1 MEQTISD
8 SAEAPA
14 GTGLWQRVRDAARQ
28 FGLRAFWHWWLGE
41 LAPLLPAGVRN
52 AARRRRLRPVLA
64 FGDDSAVLW
73 VPRIANGKL
82 GFEEA
87 ARIPLS
93 PDPGA
98 TTNAGRAAIS
108 ALPRVAYGG
117 PVTEAKVVVAL
128 PESQVLRKT
137 ITLPA
142 AVEDNLVQ
150 ALAYDLDRHTPFK
163 TDELYFDAAVV
174 GRDSAKKE
182 IRVELAAALRT
193 TVDLARRRAES
204 WGAVV
209 VGVTPGP
216 PPGGSLVDRT
226 PAEPASVGR
235 APGGIGVSPPRNLGA
250 AGADRVAGRR
260 RRRAADLA
268 ETRLRH
274 SADAACAAGAPAG
287 RGVECAARSTG
298 AAHRRLQ
305 LRAAEKVHVPQR
317 RAGRRGRHEAPSRRH
332 LAHAVRGEEHAQGE
346 GAESRYPASRRERQR
361 RTPHFPARGF
371 EAVRAGGAALADDQ
385 DPARPGRDLRS
396 GRPAQAAAAARRGAR
411 GRTGAGASVGG
422 CPRRRRRDP
431 HLRHRCRDRQRRRRR
446 QDPHPRRPRRDPHPR
461 RQHREP
467 APPAPGPAAG
477 VAGSP
482 APANRIHA
490 ADARRRIV
498 AADVGTHVVVT
509 DAKTR
514 ARGAGARIAAA
525 WSCACGAD
533 ARSCAAAPRQG
544 AAPASP
550 AQWVAPAQPSPA
562 AKGAT

>member
-1 MEQTISD
+1 MERTISD

-41 LAPLLPAGVRN
+41 LAPLLPAGLRN

-87 ARIPLS
+87 ARIALS
-93 PDPGA
+93 ADPGA

-226 PAEPASVGR
+226 PLNLLPLAERPEASVCRRPEIWVPLALIALLAVAAVALPIWQKRGYAIALMQLAQQGRLQAEASSALRDQLEQLTGDYNFALQRKYAFPSAVQVVEDVTRLLPDDTWLTQFEVKSTLKGKEPSREILLRGESANAGRLISLLEDSKLFEQAAPRSPTTKIQPGPGEIFDLGAQLKPLPPPAAAPAVGPGR
-235 APGGIGVSPPRNLGA
+235 ARGA
-250 AGADRVAGRR
+250 RSDSRR
-260 RRRAADLA
+260 RRRD
-268 ETRLRH
+268 
-274 SADAACAAGAPAG
+274 P
-287 RGVECAARSTG
+287 
-298 AAHRRLQ
+298 HRRH
-305 LRAAEKVHVPQR
+305 RRRDPQR
-317 RAGRRGRHEAPSRRH
+317 RRR
-332 LAHAVRGEEHAQGE
+332 
-346 GAESRYPASRRERQR
+346 RQE
-361 RTPHFPARGF
+361 PH
-371 EAVRAGGAALADDQ
+371 
-385 DPARPGRDLRS
+385 
-396 GRPAQAAAAARRGAR
+396 
-411 GRTGAGASVGG
+411 
-422 CPRRRRRDP
+422 PRRRRRDP
-431 HLRHRCRDRQRRRRR
+431 HPRRQDRDLHPRPRRRHPHAAPDRHRRPHRSRARVSADAPRRRRR
-446 QDPHPRRPRRDPHPR
+446 RKGPRPRCR
-461 RQHREP
+461 RQ
-467 APPAPGPAAG
+467 
-477 VAGSP
+477 
-482 APANRIHA
+482 
-490 ADARRRIV
+490 DRRRLEL
-498 AADVGTHVVVT
+498 
-509 DAKTR
+509 R
-514 ARGAGARIAAA
+514 RRRRGAGA
-525 WSCACGAD
+525 
-533 ARSCAAAPRQG
+533 QG
-544 AAPASP
+544 AASAPP

-562 AKGAT
+562 AKGAP